1 MYGQMTRIFVLD
13 MNHSHGVM
21 KIGFA
26 GPPEGFEGAGSLT
39 AFAL

>member
-1 MYGQMTRIFVLD
+1 MYGQMTRICVLA
-13 MNHSHGVM
+13 MNHSQGAIQ
-21 KIGFA
+21 IGLA